1 MNRLIILLSSI
12 LFISSLFAE
21 EANNL
26 DELLEQVKKERTLQK
41 EEFLQRESRFKN
53 AHSKQKK
60 LLDLALKKLKEE
72 EDRSESL
79 KATYES
85 YDQEIKK
92 QKEVLDEK
100 MGTLGQLDGIVK
112 QIASELD
119 SIIDTSLISAQK
131 PDRDKIL
138 NILSTRKELPSY
150 EDLEELW
157 LLTMDEMVE
166 SGKVVRFPGKIV
178 TASGNEIEQNITRI
192 GVFNAISGGRFLR
205 SLPES
210 GILMEPGRQPG
221 QRFLDM
227 ARGIENA
234 DTAGL
239 YPFPIDPTRGA
250 MLALLVQVPDLKNR
264 IEQGGLIGYVI
275 LIIGFVGVLL
285 ALERL
290 VVLFLTNRKVQEQ
303 LENTEPLDNPLGRIM
318 MVYQDN
324 PETDAE
330 TLGLKLDEAVLR
342 EMPIL
347 QRGLWTIALLAAVSP
362 LLGLLGT
369 VTGIIETF
377 QSITLYGTGDPRVM
391 SGGISQ
397 ALVTT
402 VMGLL
407 VAIPLLLFHG
417 YLSSKSNGLIQILDE
432 KSIAYVALLA
442 DENRKKVFG
451 QSQFK
456 NVKKEDKDESNL
468 TDKRNS
474 EPEFFIPEDE

>member
-1 MNRLIILLSSI
+1 MNRLIVLGLI
-12 LFISSLFAE
+12 LFIASPYAE
-21 EANNL
+21 EPSNL

-41 EEFLQRESRFKN
+41 EELLQRESKFKD

-60 LLDLALKKLKEE
+60 LFELAVKKLKEE
-72 EDRSESL
+72 EDRSKSL

-85 YDQEIKK
+85 YDSEIKK
-92 QKEVLDEK
+92 QKEILDER
-100 MGTLGQLDGIVK
+100 MGTLGELDGIVK
-112 QIASELD
+112 QIAGELD
-119 SIIDTSLISAQK
+119 SIIDTSLVSAQK

-138 NILSTRKELPSY
+138 DKLSTTKELPSY
-150 EDLEELW
+150 EELEELW
-157 LLTMDEMVE
+157 LVAMDEMVE
-166 SGKVVRFPGKIV
+166 SGKVVSFPGKIV
-178 TASGNEIEQNITRI
+178 TASGNEIEQEVTRI
-192 GVFNAISGGRFLR
+192 GVFNAISAGRFLR

-210 GILMEPGRQPG
+210 GVLMEPGRQPG

-234 DTAGL
+234 DSGIQ
-239 YPFPIDPTRGA
+239 PFPIDPTRGA

-264 IEQGGLIGYVI
+264 IEQGGLIGYAI
-275 LIIGFVGVLL
+275 LIIGFIGVLL
-285 ALERL
+285 AIERL

-303 LENTEPLDNPLGRIM
+303 LENSEPADNPLGRIM
-318 MVYQDN
+318 LVYKDN

-330 TLGLKLDEAVLR
+330 TLGLKLDEAILR
-342 EMPIL
+342 EMPTL

-417 YLSSKSNGLIQILDE
+417 YLSSKSNSLIQILDE

-451 QSQFK
+451 QSQYQ
-456 NVKKEDKDESNL
+456 NVKKEDKAKPDTLNKK
-468 TDKRNS
+468 DS
-474 EPEFFIPEDE
+474 EPEFFIPDDE

>member
-1 MNRLIILLSSI
+1 MNRLIILLSLI
-12 LFISSLFAE
+12 TCLPTLYAE
-21 EANNL
+21 EPSNL
-26 DELLEQVKKERTLQK
+26 DELLEQVRNERTLQK
-41 EEFLQRESRFKN
+41 EELLQRESRFKN

-60 LLDLALKKLKEE
+60 LLDVALKKLKEE
-72 EDRSESL
+72 EDRSELL
-79 KATYES
+79 KASYES
-85 YDQEIKK
+85 YDVEIKK
-92 QKEVLDEK
+92 QKEILDER
-100 MGTLGQLDGIVK
+100 MGTLGELDGIVK
-112 QIASELD
+112 QIAGELD
-119 SIIDTSLISAQK
+119 SIIDTSLVSAQK

-138 NILSTRKELPSY
+138 DILSTRKELPSY
-150 EDLEELW
+150 EELEELW

-178 TASGNEIEQNITRI
+178 TASGNEIEQEITRI

-210 GILMEPGRQPG
+210 GVLMEPGRQPG

-227 ARGIENA
+227 ARGIEKA
-234 DTAGL
+234 ETGL
-239 YPFPIDPTRGA
+239 HPFPIDPTRGA

-275 LIIGFVGVLL
+275 LIIGFVGILL

-290 VVLFLTNRKVQEQ
+290 VVLFLTNKKVQEQ
-303 LENTEPLDNPLGRIM
+303 LENSEPLDNPLGRIM
-318 MVYQDN
+318 LVYKDN

-330 TLGLKLDEAVLR
+330 TLGLKLDEAILR

-417 YLSSKSNGLIQILDE
+417 YLSSKSNGLIQVLDE

-456 NVKKEDKDESNL
+456 NVKQEGKDKPKSIDNGN
-468 TDKRNS
+468 D

>member
-1 MNRLIILLSSI
+1 MNRLTILLSFS
-12 LFISSLFAE
+12 LFVSSLYAE
-21 EANNL
+21 EPSNL
-26 DELLEQVKKERTLQK
+26 DELLEQVKKERTLEK
-41 EEFLQRESRFKN
+41 EELLQRESRFKN

-60 LLDLALKKLKEE
+60 LLDVAVKKLKEE

-85 YDQEIKK
+85 YDIEIKK
-92 QKEVLDEK
+92 QKEILDEK
-100 MGTLGQLDGIVK
+100 MGTLGELDGIVK
-112 QIASELD
+112 QIAGELD

-166 SGKVVRFPGKIV
+166 SGKVVRFPGTIV
-178 TASGNEIEQNITRI
+178 TASGNEMEQEITRI
-192 GVFNAISGGRFLR
+192 GVFNAISDGRFLR

-210 GILMEPGRQPG
+210 GVLMEPGRQPG

-234 DTAGL
+234 DTGIH
-239 YPFPIDPTRGA
+239 PFPVDPTRGA

-275 LIIGFVGVLL
+275 LIIGFVGILL

-290 VVLFLTNRKVQEQ
+290 IVLFLTNRKVQEQ
-303 LENTEPLDNPLGRIM
+303 LENSEPLNNPLGRIM
-318 MVYQDN
+318 LVYKDN

-330 TLGLKLDEAVLR
+330 TLGLKLDEAILR
-342 EMPIL
+342 EMPFL

-456 NVKKEDKDESNL
+456 NVKKEEKE
-468 TDKRNS
+468 KPNS
-474 EPEFFIPEDE
+474 IENEPEFFIPEDE